1 MNKPTQLN
9 KAITALM
16 LLMFVVYCSV
26 GVCTSL
32 QGGIPEGELNTATGG
47 QSGHAHHHMAEDP
60 GSSLSINHC
69 GDSESCEWSRNLVA
83 EPVLD
88 APADFFFA
96 YLLTAVSLIYLLSQI
111 LSGGRGQYAFAREQF
126 FQYTYPRLHLQKAV
140 FLN

>member
-9 KAITALM
+9 KALTALM
-16 LLMFVVYCSV
+16 LLLFVVYCSV

-32 QGGIPEGELNTATGG
+32 LNSFSQSEMGQEQSAHTHHQMSESAGLAEG
-47 QSGHAHHHMAEDP
+47 M
-60 GSSLSINHC
+60 NHC

-88 APADFFFA
+88 VPADFFFA
-96 YLLTAVSLIYLLSQI
+96 YLLAAVSLVYLLSLI
-111 LSGGRGQYAFAREQF
+111 LSRGRGLYAFARENC